1 MLAAARRL
9 TSGIPTPAR
18 PVPLIRMIEF
28 QRWDLR
34 SSLAAGAV
42 SGVETGCLQG
52 EQRVSVR
59 T

>member
-1 MLAAARRL
+1 M
-9 TSGIPTPAR
+9 
-18 PVPLIRMIEF
+18 MIEF
-28 QRWDLR
+28 QRRDLR

-52 EQRVSVR
+52 EQQVSVR